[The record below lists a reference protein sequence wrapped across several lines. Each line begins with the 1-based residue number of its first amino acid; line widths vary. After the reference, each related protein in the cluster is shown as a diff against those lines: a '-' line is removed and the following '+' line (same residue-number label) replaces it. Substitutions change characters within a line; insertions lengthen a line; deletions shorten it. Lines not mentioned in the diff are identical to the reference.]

1 MQQNFNFLFLNN
13 PVEPEITMT
22 FDGKGVKRNNNEHVA
37 MENAKLTFKID
48 R

>member
-1 MQQNFNFLFLNN
+1 MKIIFSLP

-22 FDGKGVKRNNNEHVA
+22 FDGKAVKRNNNEYLGI
-37 MENAKLTFKID
+37 ENAKLTFKVK